1 MISYEEFK
9 RELKKNINDFYKED
23 VEFLE
28 EKKVYKP
35 NREYEGLCIKFKNIQ
50 LAPVID
56 LQDWY
61 DTYRMGAAIPSILK
75 KFNNALIEHANDLNV
90 NVNKINKSY
99 ILEHVTLAA
108 INMNKGQGLL
118 NNVYYQRM
126 ADIAFIP
133 KIYFDDTHSSTITK
147 KICKEFNISEDELMK
162 TAIHN
167 MENQSY
173 MFKPMRDYFKDIDY
187 EYEEVEANKLTDAYI
202 LSTNNLVNGA
212 GLIVSDKIADRIS
225 REVDGDFYIIP
236 SSRNELLILPETL
249 VNKDM
254 FDMIKET
261 IEFVNEVEV
270 DSSDY
275 LSDNFYHYDITTH
288 QLEIVNKDLFY
299 NEDKDGYD
307 YE

>member
-9 RELKKNINDFYKED
+9 KELKENINSFYKDD

-35 NREYEGLCIKFKNIQ
+35 NREYEGLCIKFKDIS

-61 DTYRMGAAIPSILK
+61 DTYRMGIDITSILK
-75 KFNNALIEHANDLNV
+75 KFNNALIEHSNDLNIDV
-90 NVNKINKSY
+90 SKVNKAY

-126 ADIAFIP
+126 EDIAFIP

-147 KICKEFNISEDELMK
+147 KICEGFNISEYELIK
-162 TAIHN
+162 AAIHN

-173 MFKPMRDYFKDIDY
+173 MFKTMGDYFKDINY
-187 EYEEVEANKLTDAYI
+187 EDSEIKNDKLTNVYI
-202 LSTNNLVNGA
+202 LTTNNLVNGA

-225 REVDGDFYIIP
+225 REVGGDFYIIP
-236 SSRNELLILPETL
+236 SSIHELLILPEDF

-270 DSSDY
+270 NSSDF
-275 LSDNFYHYDITTH
+275 LSDNFYHYDITAH
-288 QLEIVNKDLFY
+288 KLEIVDKDLFY